1 MFIDLKKMPDT
12 MLEAGVGDVAQY
24 LAHIMIFLDLE
35 EQSFLERE
43 ADFIGELV
51 KVWNKQRTCGRAI
64 ACQRAEWHKELLGTF
79 SSDAPQ
85 HLDRKEEK
93 GGGIKLQNFTR

>member
-1 MFIDLKKMPDT
+1 
-12 MLEAGVGDVAQY
+12 MLGAGVGGVAQY

-64 ACQRAEWHKELLGTF
+64 ACQ
-79 SSDAPQ
+79 
-85 HLDRKEEK
+85 
-93 GGGIKLQNFTR
+93 